1 MIVWVGMT
9 REEIVRVLKA
19 NLNKTVTLKF
29 TDGFVTQATPLTVD
43 AEGFIH
49 DLATADDHVFW
60 VAFEE
65 VQEVIPERANE

>member
-1 MIVWVGMT
+1 MAWALLFAAGLFEVGWA
-9 REEIVRVLKA
+9 VG
-19 NLNKTVTLKF
+19 LKF

>member
-9 REEIVRVLKA
+9 REEIVRALKA
-19 NLNKTVTLKF
+19 NLNKTVILKF
-29 TDGFVTQATPLTVD
+29 AGGFVMQATPLTVA

-49 DLATADDHVFW
+49 DLATTDDHVFW

-65 VQEVIPERANE
+65 VTEVTT